1 MGIVSSNGLWYKMR
15 TKMKKICSYLLL
27 PFALSVLVMGGCSV
41 RSLDIWEGDPN
52 VIEFCFDTGSPV
64 VLTKAEK
71 YGVTNYNENLISLV
85 DCFFYPPDKTGEDA
99 VFSALGR
106 TVESVEVNESAGIYR
121 YKVSLRVTA
130 SDKQRI
136 FRSETDGTC
145 KVFIIANAS
154 LNYDSGG
161 TSIADLKQ
169 KLLERDFSAQIKQG
183 NFVMC
188 SQDDPDS
195 SEGYTITMSGGIVS
209 GQVIPMDRS
218 AAKAQLFIKVPQS
231 INGANAGEVWLP
243 DVSRM
248 KVYLV
253 NGLKRGRVK
262 ATYTPATDGSD
273 YFNFEPRPLYDI
285 STSTDADDAA
295 LYSEINASGYG
306 SYIYSSYPF
315 YSYPVSWRDI
325 HDHAT
330 QYIVDIPWYIHDED
344 PAEEANNKA
353 NAASRFYQIS
363 ANTVASLFERNHY
376 YRTYMEIRSL
386 GGVDVTQA
394 VTIPE
399 CSYLITP
406 WFQAGLSASGYPVE
420 GNFDSNSY
428 LVVEPEKVILSNEE
442 TAVFTYLSSSVLDA
456 AETKVIEVRYYNYKN
471 STAAIVRD
479 TDTAIANDPNTN
491 SSAIQVDIS
500 EAGKVKVT
508 HKLYNNDGSQ
518 KIYVEYQI
526 KVHLQNTDG
535 LYEDITI
542 VQYPPLYVLSKPGD
556 NAFIDGYFRHVRAP
570 FDNAFAYTA
579 GFVGY
584 YRSVAYMQHSQSNGF
599 DGYWYLGTRH
609 NTNDAYTAEARNAY
623 MVATPYGNLTG
634 KPGDTTLSLFDL
646 TGVHL
651 SAFDASYHGY
661 SVQVGRDGG
670 GATSQSF
677 DYRIGDP
684 RVPNDFTG
692 TPKLVDYLTG
702 MGNNYSSYNNYRRYN
717 SDNVYRQA
725 WGTLADEILI
735 GQTDH
740 EENTLIA
747 PYILFSSSWAGQV
760 SSTNNGAGGV
770 TYEEAKRRCATYQE
784 GGYPAGRWRLPT
796 EAEIMFTV
804 ERQRNNDINTL
815 FNDATTSVYWSA
827 SGYYYSGG
835 VLYENTNS
843 SRRGAARCVYDAWY
857 WGDEPVEAAA
867 YTYTPMP

>member
-1 MGIVSSNGLWYKMR
+1 
-15 TKMKKICSYLLL
+15 MKKIRSYLLL

-85 DCFFYPPDKTGEDA
+85 DCFFYPPDKTCEDA

-218 AAKAQLFIKVPQS
+218 AAKAQLFIKVPAS

-285 STSTDADDAA
+285 STSTDPDDAA

-344 PAEEANNKA
+344 PAKEANNKA

-406 WFQAGLSASGYPVE
+406 WFQAGSSASGYPVE
-420 GNFDSNSY
+420 GSFDSNSY

-456 AETKVIEVRYYNYKN
+456 TETKVIEVRYYNYKAQ
-471 STAAIVRD
+471 TTPIVRD
-479 TDTAIANDPNTN
+479 TDSAIANDPNTN

-518 KIYVEYQI
+518 KIFVQYTI
-526 KVHLQNTDG
+526 KVRIQITDG
-535 LYEDITI
+535 LSEEVEID
-542 VQYPPLYVLSKPGD
+542 QRPPLYVLMKGGD
-556 NAFIDGYFRHVRAP
+556 NAFIDGYFRHVQKTGGGAP
-570 FDNAFAYTA
+570 FANAYPFQSSDGNWY
-579 GFVGY
+579 GY
-584 YRSVAYMQHSQSNGF
+584 YRSVSYFRDLNTSTKNT
-599 DGYWYLGTRH
+599 YWYLGTGTS
-609 NTNDAYTAEARNAY
+609 TNNGYRNSRYT
-623 MVATPYGNLTG
+623 VSTPYGNMASQPGSTDLT
-634 KPGDTTLSLFDL
+634 LYDL
-646 TGVHL
+646 TGLKL
-651 SAFDASYHGY
+651 SAFSGNYHSYTVGVGTDG
-661 SVQVGRDGG
+661 SGAENQV
-670 GATSQSF
+670 F
-677 DYRIGDP
+677 EYRIGDP
-684 RVPNDFTG
+684 RIDNSFTG
-692 TPKLVDYLTG
+692 NPKLVDYLTG
-702 MGNNYSSYNNYRRYN
+702 MGSSYSGTAPREYSSNNV
-717 SDNVYRQA
+717 STEA
-725 WGTLADEILI
+725 WGAKADIIKI
-735 GQTDH
+735 GHTSH
-740 EENTLIA
+740 EENNLIA
-747 PYILFSSSWAGQV
+747 PYILVSSSYASQW
-760 SSTNNGAGGV
+760 SNYGV
-770 TYEEAKRRCATYQE
+770 TYEQEQKRCATYQE

-796 EAEIMFTV
+796 EAEIMFII
-804 ERQRNNDINTL
+804 ERQNDNSIGTL
-815 FNDATTSVYWSA
+815 FNTSTNSSYYWAA
-827 SGYYYSGG
+827 SGYYMNGG
-835 VLYENTNS
+835 NLYANTQTN
-843 SRRGAARCVYDAWY
+843 RTGAARCVYDAWY